1 MYYLH
6 MIFLLWKVIV
16 TVGTLMVWVLHI
28 VRRPVMTFWVH
39 FAPMKM
45 TIKHAILMAVQVI
58 FDLNQARVIEYDVNT
73 PN

>member
-1 MYYLH
+1 
-6 MIFLLWKVIV
+6 
-16 TVGTLMVWVLHI
+16 
-28 VRRPVMTFWVH
+28 MTFWVH

-73 PN
+73 PNQLTVLGVPGVHGKPAL